1 VLWLVARRPSGPL
14 VAGDVDDMADEIIA
28 RLEAHLR
35 PRNGEGGGHRYTGTQ
50 AQFRRYLYRTVAS
63 VYADTVTL
71 RFRARSLDEPAGVH
85 RERAVRGDVLDGLQ
99 EWPTAGEDLE
109 RPDVQAWVRQALGR
123 LPQRARSWL
132 LAFHRDG
139 RRIRKIAGD
148 HGVRSNTVEVALSRG
163 RVSFRRAFLD
173 TVLGGGD
180 GRFRARIDE
189 AARRL
194 PEPHAAVFRAYWTDS
209 SIQGHTRKGDGPMRI
224 YLRAASF
231 LLVLAVT
238 HAVCASTGWADGPP
252 LSVAGANRQFAGAE
266 VGLERTNGC
275 IRMFLYAS
283 AGRGLF
289 AGYPYTSGGDFGA
302 KAGEILTGALLS
314 LLEIDECA

>member
-1 VLWLVARRPSGPL
+1 MSHPAARSRSEVELFNALPRGGTQVDLDEYRTRVVRCVRWLVARRPSGPL
-14 VAGDVDDMADEIIA
+14 VAGDVDDMADEVIA

-50 AQFRRYLYRTVAS
+50 AQFRCYLYRTVAS

-71 RFRARSLDEPAGVH
+71 RVRARSLDEPVAGAH

-123 LPQRARSWL
+123 LPQRARRWL

-139 RRIRKIAGD
+139 RRIREIAGEY
-148 HGVRSNTVEVALSRG
+148 GVRSNTVEVALSRG

-194 PEPHAAVFRAYWTDS
+194 PKPHAAVFRAYWTDGLTPD
-209 SIQGHTRKGDGPMRI
+209 QTAAALGLATRDV
-224 YLRAASF
+224 S
-231 LLVLAVT
+231 AV
-238 HAVCASTGWADGPP
+238 
-252 LSVAGANRQFAGAE
+252 
-266 VGLERTNGC
+266 
-275 IRMFLYAS
+275 
-283 AGRGLF
+283 
-289 AGYPYTSGGDFGA
+289 
-302 KAGEILTGALLS
+302 
-314 LLEIDECA
+314 LLEAEERVWRMLPEDGTS